1 MPIEDIDFL
10 KQNSVKQTY
19 IFLVNSSDRD
29 RLAHPTPSEYVV
41 DFTTPFHNV
50 VGLQVLHASIPRT
63 MYNID
68 ARNNMIRFFIHDQTF
83 PLDSSNDMSKYV
95 TKYITVGDYTI
106 QSLLVELNNVLTM
119 HLNGDANNIE
129 VAITVETTTNPP
141 DVQSTLRFRAPY
153 PFAFDMQ
160 GSSIAEALGF
170 DLYVDSNES
179 MKPSLERRFQPVPIY
194 PTLPNYKIYHSVDL
208 PPSEKLGAERTIF
221 EGPRGVVRKTNLSSK
236 VAQQFS
242 INSSG
247 YFTKVFAALTTTDG
261 IVKPNSIVKWEL
273 YNDDNGV
280 PSSTAIPLTN
290 VVGGNIINGYIPVS
304 FVDGGFSDQD
314 DPVAVYLQ
322 KGTYWLV
329 LSVQPSVD
337 DVHVYFNDVPS
348 NAIQG
353 DFRIWD
359 GTSWISQDTS
369 DGIHFELSVRMIMQD
384 TFHVLTA
391 PGLYSLIGER
401 YIVLRCPEIEE
412 NSFRSLAYGR
422 HFLGLAKFQL
432 GIVGYSES
440 RLDFSSIPAREFHP
454 IGKLS
459 RMTLRYETGS
469 GDLYDFKGINHDVT
483 FAIHYYEPVQKAKFD
498 QSILNPNYSGNV
510 LQYLSNKQEEGFE
523 SDDQDYDYNED
534 DLKEYRRQ
542 EARHLPE
549 NVRRLDLEA
558 LRQFQIT
565 ESDFDDAYYE
575 EGSEYTD
582 EEQS

>member
-10 KQNSVKQTY
+10 KQNSVKQSY

-29 RLAHPTPSEYVV
+29 RLAYPTPSEYVV
-41 DFTTPFHNV
+41 DFTTPFQNV

-68 ARNNMIRFFIHDQTF
+68 MRNNMIRFFIHDHVF
-83 PLDSSNDMSKYV
+83 PIDGANDMTKYV
-95 TKYITVGDYTI
+95 TKYLTVGDYTI
-106 QSLLVELNNVLTM
+106 QSLLVELNNVLKTN
-119 HLNGDANNIE
+119 LNSDPDNIE

-153 PFAFDMQ
+153 PFSFDMK
-160 GSSIAEALGF
+160 GSSVAEVLGF
-170 DLYVDSNES
+170 DLYVDNNELQKS
-179 MKPSLERRFQPVPIY
+179 SSERRYQPIA
-194 PTLPNYKIYHSVDL
+194 LHQSIPNYKIYHSVDL
-208 PPSEKLGAERTIF
+208 PPSEKLGAERNIF

-236 VAQQFS
+236 VAQQFT
-242 INSSG
+242 INSPG
-247 YFTKVFAALTTTDG
+247 YFTKVFAALTTTDSV
-261 IVKPNSIVKWEL
+261 IKPDSIVKWEL
-273 YNDDNGV
+273 YTDNNGV
-280 PSSTAIPLTN
+280 PGLSIPLTN
-290 VVGGNIINGYIPVS
+290 TVGGSPITGYIPLS

-322 KGTYWLV
+322 TGTYWLV
-329 LSVQPSVD
+329 LSVQPSVTD
-337 DVHVYFNDVPS
+337 IEIYYNDVPS
-348 NAIQG
+348 NAAQG
-353 DFRIWD
+353 DFRIWN
-359 GTSWISQDTS
+359 GASWISQDTP

-412 NSFRSLAYGR
+412 NSFRSLAYGK

-440 RLDFSSIPAREFHP
+440 RLDFSSIPSREFHP

-459 RMTLRYETGS
+459 RMTLRFETGS
-469 GDLYDFKGINHDVT
+469 GDLYDFKGINHDIT

-510 LQYLSNKQEEGFE
+510 LQYMSNKQAEGYE

-549 NVRRLDLEA
+549 NIRRLDLEA
-558 LRQFQIT
+558 LRQLQLT
-565 ESDFDDAYYE
+565 ESDYDDEYPE

-582 EEQS
+582 EENS